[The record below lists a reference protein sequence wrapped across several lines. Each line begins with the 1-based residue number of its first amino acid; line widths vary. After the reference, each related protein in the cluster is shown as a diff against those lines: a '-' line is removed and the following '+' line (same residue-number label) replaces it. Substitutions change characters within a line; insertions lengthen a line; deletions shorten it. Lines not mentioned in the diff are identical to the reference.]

1 MKDIYLKRFLAFL
14 IDFII
19 VSFIYKI
26 LDDMLSLSF
35 EITELTLFETK
46 IKLSFSFMILS
57 FYFYMILFDV
67 FNKGITF
74 GKMIFNLSID
84 NTTDTN
90 LQVVD
95 LLKRSLL
102 KIISII
108 ILPISILLYLFKNK
122 YLLQDKYS
130 PLKVV

>member
-1 MKDIYLKRFLAFL
+1 MKNIYLKRFLAFL

-19 VSFIYKI
+19 VSFIYHI

-46 IKLSFSFMILS
+46 IKLRFSFMILT
-57 FYFYMILFDV
+57 FYIYILLFDV

-84 NTTDTN
+84 NTDSDN
-90 LQVVD
+90 LEVVD

-102 KIISII
+102 KILTII

>member
-1 MKDIYLKRFLAFL
+1 MKGIYLKRLLAFL

-19 VSFIYKI
+19 ISFIYKI
-26 LDDMLSLSF
+26 LDDMFSLSF

-46 IKLSFSFMILS
+46 IKLSFSFMILT
-57 FYFYMILFDV
+57 FYIYIILFDI

-84 NTTDTN
+84 NTDSN

-102 KIISII
+102 KIITII

-122 YLLQDKYS
+122 FLLQDKYS
-130 PLKVV
+130 SLKVV

>member
-14 IDFII
+14 IDFVI

>member
-1 MKDIYLKRFLAFL
+1 MKNIYLKRFLAFL

-19 VSFIYKI
+19 VSFIYNI

-46 IKLSFSFMILS
+46 IKLRFSFMILT
-57 FYFYMILFDV
+57 FYIYILLFDV

-84 NTTDTN
+84 NTDSDN
-90 LQVVD
+90 LEVVD

-102 KIISII
+102 KILTII

>member
-14 IDFII
+14 IDFVI

-35 EITELTLFETK
+35 EIKELTLFETK
-46 IKLSFSFMILS
+46 IKLRFSFMILS
-57 FYFYMILFDV
+57 FYMYILLFDI

-84 NTTDTN
+84 NTTDNN

-102 KIISII
+102 KIITII